1 MSRIDEALRQAGR
14 KTAPRPSEEQPAS
27 LESFPQASEP
37 EQPFEPQSFGPEP
50 ADIAIEHSRP
60 VPLAQDLIASHRDLT
75 AERLVTHRNTDTIV
89 VEQYRRLAGVL
100 HQAQVDRGV
109 KVVMLASAQPAEGKT
124 LTAVNLALTLSE
136 SYKRR
141 VLLIDADLRRPSVA
155 RVFGVPLQN
164 GLSECLKTPE
174 LQSLKITNVSESL
187 GLLLAG
193 HADRDPMSGLTS
205 GRMQEIINLAAAS
218 FDWVILDTPPV
229 GLLTDAHLLSAMVDA
244 AILVIDAGTTQHAVV
259 QRAIESIGRE
269 KIVGVVLNRVE
280 DRALAEASYYE
291 YYGGSA
297 RARRRRRYLSGRSI
311 VADVPEAVR

>member
-14 KTAPRPSEEQPAS
+14 KPGGQPSEEQPAI
-27 LESFPQASEP
+27 LESFPQALERDEP
-37 EQPFEPQSFGPEP
+37 VEPQPS
-50 ADIAIEHSRP
+50 DIAIEQSRP
-60 VPLAQDLIASHRDLT
+60 ITSHQSPT
-75 AERLVTHRNTDTIV
+75 ADRLVTDRNTGTVV

-100 HQAQVDRGV
+100 HQAQMDRGI

-136 SYKRR
+136 SYRRR
-141 VLLIDADLRRPSVA
+141 VLLIDADLRRPTVA

-174 LQSLKITNVSESL
+174 LQSLKITNVTDSL

-193 HADRDPMSGLTS
+193 HADHDPMSGLTS

-229 GLLTDAHLLSAMVDA
+229 GMLTDAHLLSAMVDA
-244 AILVIDAGTTQHAVV
+244 AILVIDAGRTQHAVV
-259 QRAIESIGRE
+259 QRAIESIGRD
-269 KIVGVVLNRVE
+269 KIVGAVLNRVE
-280 DRALAEASYYE
+280 DRALAEAYYYN
-291 YYGGSA
+291 YYGAGA
-297 RARRRRRYLSGRSI
+297 RTKRLRRYLSGRSI
-311 VADVPEAVR
+311 VADAPGTVR

>member
-1 MSRIDEALRQAGR
+1 MSRIDEALRQAGK
-14 KTAPRPSEEQPAS
+14 KTAPPPSDEQPAS
-27 LESFPQASEP
+27 LESFPQASER
-37 EQPFEPQSFGPEP
+37 EQAVEPQP
-50 ADIAIEHSRP
+50 ADIAIEMEADRP
-60 VPLAQDLIASHRDLT
+60 LQARQELIAPHHDLT
-75 AERLVTHRNTDTIV
+75 ADRLVTHRNTDTVV

-100 HQAQVDRGV
+100 HQAQMDRGV

-155 RVFGVPLQN
+155 QVFGVPLQN

-174 LQSLKITNVSESL
+174 LQSLKITNVTDSL

-193 HADRDPMSGLTS
+193 HADHDPMSGLTS

-244 AILVIDAGTTQHAVV
+244 AILVVDAGTTQHVVV

-291 YYGGSA
+291 YYGGTA
-297 RARRRRRYLSGRSI
+297 HTRRRRRYLSGRDI
-311 VADVPEAVR
+311 VADASGAAR